1 MRLNLLNRRELIT
14 FVSAATVW
22 PLEAARAQQS
32 ENLARIGFLPLGS
45 ASNQHDLSWVEVF
58 RKGLIENGLVEG
70 QNIKLDVVWVANDS
84 EYDQAAIE
92 LVRRGATVLVPVGS
106 SASAACKRQT
116 STIPIVFLGVG
127 NPVGIGIVESLSHPG
142 GNVTGFAD
150 LTVDLS
156 GKLLEFAKE
165 LTPAGKPIGYL
176 WHDKWMDGQS
186 RLLEIERAAKASG
199 LALQAR
205 AISDVAELNSAV
217 ADLKSDGIKAVIVQP
232 SKFTWHHRQ
241 QIIEVMNRSTLAM
254 ICVWPP
260 IAAEG
265 ALIGLEPLQPLR
277 ITNIGLAPGDV
288 LGIAG
293 VDKKHSEPT
302 RIEKLENRYPVDAG
316 QFHDD
321 GLDAAFRKPVYQP
334 MEIGRDISGRAGL
347 RNSSDS

>member
-1 MRLNLLNRRELIT
+1 M

-45 ASNQHDLSWVEVF
+45 PSNQHDLSWVEVF
-58 RKGLIENGLVEG
+58 RKGLIENGLIEG
-70 QNIKLDVVWVANDS
+70 RNIILDVVWVANDS

-176 WHDKWMDGQS
+176 WYDKWMDGQS
-186 RLLEIERAAKASG
+186 RLLAIEQAAKASG
-199 LALQAR
+199 MALQAR
-205 AISDVAELNSAV
+205 AISDVVELNSAV
-217 ADLKSDGIKAVIVQP
+217 ADLKSNGIKAVIVQP
-232 SKFTWHHRQ
+232 SGFTWQHRQ

-254 ICVWPP
+254 ICAWPP

-265 ALIGLEPLQPLR
+265 ALIGYGTDYPDVFRRAGSYVSRVLKGEKPAELPVQNPTKFRLV
-277 ITNIGLAPGDV
+277 INLNAAKV
-288 LGIAG
+288 LGLQI
-293 VDKKHSEPT
+293 PT
-302 RIEKLENRYPVDAG
+302 NLLATADEVIE
-316 QFHDD
+316 
-321 GLDAAFRKPVYQP
+321 
-334 MEIGRDISGRAGL
+334 
-347 RNSSDS
+347 